1 MREEQ
6 LYCGWTEKCPGATKR
21 RDERADGSVPLKL
34 SGKSTNSL
42 KVLPEV
48 VVPPKNCWMKWL
60 SWRTRIL
67 WQMSSTRL
75 GVKDCRV
82 PGYQFC
88 NVHNECIRLLPV
100 RARKLYIEHEWI
112 ISGESLLFLHYSLK
126 VRHIIQSLW
135 ILHFNNFSYRRFIS
149 PTNRSRNLL
158 HHRADK
164 WTEIRTLIFWLAA
177 YIHCMKRPERLSW
190 RSVVSDKR
198 KFKILVIGFSKILL

>member
-1 MREEQ
+1 MNWKVPGSNKKGVMNVLMVPFR
-6 LYCGWTEKCPGATKR
+6 WNCP
-21 RDERADGSVPLKL
+21 E
-34 SGKSTNSL
+34 KSTNSL

-48 VVPPKNCWMKWL
+48 VVPPKKTVEWNDWA
-60 SWRTRIL
+60 
-67 WQMSSTRL
+67 
-75 GVKDCRV
+75 GV
-82 PGYQFC
+82 PGFC
-88 NVHNECIRLLPV
+88 GKWAAQDSELKTAGSPV
-100 RARKLYIEHEWI
+100 TNSATYTTNASGSYLWGARKLYIEHEWI
-112 ISGESLLFLHYSLK
+112 ISGESLPFLHYSLK